1 MRSAAYAPKLR
12 HRQSSTCYLRC
23 VSSPYI
29 KRVIVIYRICA
40 LQGITKVRE
49 YAGVASPVMTA
60 FAEQQLSVQ
69 ILIQHCG
76 REDGRQCPV
85 VLGRPQRHADDL
97 PQSGSAQQTNIGIIW
112 SRYWS
117 CCIDLQEDMMQKSPL
132 LLHGCAMQG
141 ALRATL
147 SVHAASWS
155 SDLLTPPVASRQNV
169 RLCPL
174 SAINS
179 ILFAS
184 AESICSCT
192 ACLGWSM
199 GADEAPIVSAVT
211 NLQRRGSWV
220 ASLQV
225 STEIS
230 MPSSRCQEF
239 CDLAHKWCAW
249 LPIAIL

>member
-1 MRSAAYAPKLR
+1 
-12 HRQSSTCYLRC
+12 
-23 VSSPYI
+23 
-29 KRVIVIYRICA
+29 
-40 LQGITKVRE
+40 
-49 YAGVASPVMTA
+49 
-60 FAEQQLSVQ
+60 
-69 ILIQHCG
+69 
-76 REDGRQCPV
+76 
-85 VLGRPQRHADDL
+85 
-97 PQSGSAQQTNIGIIW
+97 
-112 SRYWS
+112 
-117 CCIDLQEDMMQKSPL
+117 
-132 LLHGCAMQG
+132 MQG

-230 MPSSRCQEF
+230 MPSSRCQESATGSQVV
-239 CDLAHKWCAW
+239 CMASDCHSMREHMRRLLWDLPSVHAVYIPFDVIYSKSCAYMTSKH
-249 LPIAIL
+249 LCVKIIDCQNRL